1 MFVTIKNNI
10 PFTLIFYVLLCIA
23 SVYINTYLA
32 FKFAGVSSGE
42 YFFEISP
49 PGGQSAQAAES
60 PAFGVWAVTELHK
73 MEGKTSLIL
82 LVIML
87 TLLLSSGM
95 LYVIRD
101 WIATKNNTT

>member
-10 PFTLIFYVLLCIA
+10 PFTLIFYVLICIA

-32 FKFAGVSSGE
+32 FKFAGVSSSE

-49 PGGQSAQAAES
+49 PGGQSALAAES
-60 PAFGVWAVTELHK
+60 PASRVWEVTELHK

-101 WIATKNNTT
+101 WIAAKNNTT